1 MQIWLPTSSGMVDL
15 RVWRLNEAAKE
26 YDPRLMVG
34 RNEHNGYWT
43 VYITTGP
50 LTPPHPVL
58 ALDRDE
64 AKLPDSEGLKRKLY
78 QMDTV
83 RHGQKMLD
91 DMNRHNEELKY
102 EKWGYA
108 ADQATDEM
116 AEVFAWGTSRMTN
129 DIGKKRISIKM
140 NEPAHRRRLTQ
151 R

>member
-1 MQIWLPTSSGMVDL
+1 MNIWLPTSSGMVDL

-34 RNEHNGYWT
+34 RNEQNGYWT
-43 VYITTGP
+43 VYISTGP
-50 LTPPHPVL
+50 LTPPYPVL

-64 AKLPDSEGLKRKLY
+64 AKLPDPEGLKRKLY

-91 DMNRHNEELKY
+91 DMNKRNEKLQY
-102 EKWGYA
+102 EQTGRA
-108 ADQATDEM
+108 ADEATDEM
-116 AEVFAWGTSRMTN
+116 AEAFAWGMSRMTN
-129 DIGKKRISIKM
+129 DIRKKQISIKM
-140 NEPAHRRRLTQ
+140 NEPAHRRRLTT